1 MIDIAGNTS
10 AFGQFND
17 AARNLAVYRPS
28 YADNL
33 TLDTPIHRCE
43 SPIVKKI
50 GSDISIDDAIN
61 LNIAVRLQIAKNMKI
76 SADNR
81 RNLWLSR
88 RFFRALP
95 LVTSAF
101 GSLKTYLPALMNL
114 NGSICFPLN
123 RIS

>member
-33 TLDTPIHRCE
+33 TLDTPIHRCG
-43 SPIVKKI
+43 VADRQKI
-50 GSDISIDDAIN
+50 AFDIPIDDAIN
-61 LNIAVRLQIAKNMKI
+61 LNIAVRLQIAGNMKI
-76 SADNR
+76 RADNR
-81 RNLWLSR
+81 RDLRLSR

-95 LVTSAF
+95 WVCLRLSA
-101 GSLKTYLPALMNL
+101 L
-114 NGSICFPLN
+114 
-123 RIS
+123 